1 MASFL
6 SRLFGEPD
14 PEVLAQRR
22 EDEAKAKA
30 NPQRSESKT
39 ALQKI
44 KDDMLM
50 DLNRK
55 TKDADYYA
63 RLEER
68 QERSDA
74 MVKSLMSRDRSSG
87 RSERAT
93 TPTVAETIGESETR
107 DLTPPPAPEP
117 VTTGDAAQGPAE
129 ENVAETARGSRRST
143 ILTSS
148 QGLLTNDNKSTRK
161 KRSLMGGLLA

>member
-74 MVKSLMSRDRSSG
+74 MVKSLMSRDRSS

-93 TPTVAETIGESETR
+93 APTVDETIGESETR